1 MTFFPRHRFKSF
13 TPSNLCASSKEPA
26 ELKHVSYICS
36 KGWLAIYIHGRRQP
50 AAGSPSSRDRVQSRT
65 IDEPRHGARRV
76 GLPPVLE
83 VRRVG
88 AAHAAAVELLADEG
102 AARRVVQRVRRVH
115 YPAAPVHV
123 ARRAARLG
131 LGMQLLVRPTDG
143 GFLPSRGGGAS
154 GQEDGGHQEQ
164 APPLHPS
171 VTGGYWLQRC
181 NWSGGARGLRSWEWT
196 EAREALRSSLYLS
209 YQLNFI
215 KFNRVAKKISDNI
228 CFSKQT

>member
-1 MTFFPRHRFKSF
+1 MTFFPRHRFRSF
-13 TPSNLCASSKEPA
+13 TPSNLCTSSEEPA
-26 ELKHVSYICS
+26 EACLVCS
-36 KGWLAIYIHGRRQP
+36 K
-50 AAGSPSSRDRVQSRT
+50 GSPSSRDRVQSRT
-65 IDEPRHGARRV
+65 IDEPRQGARRV

-131 LGMQLLVRPTDG
+131 LQLLVRPTDG
-143 GFLPSRGGGAS
+143 GFLPSRGGGAG
-154 GQEDGGHQEQ
+154 GQEDGHQEQ

-171 VTGGYWLQRC
+171 VTGGYWLLQRC
-181 NWSGGARGLRSWEWT
+181 NLSGAARQGAASLRS
-196 EAREALRSSLYLS
+196 
-209 YQLNFI
+209 
-215 KFNRVAKKISDNI
+215 
-228 CFSKQT
+228 